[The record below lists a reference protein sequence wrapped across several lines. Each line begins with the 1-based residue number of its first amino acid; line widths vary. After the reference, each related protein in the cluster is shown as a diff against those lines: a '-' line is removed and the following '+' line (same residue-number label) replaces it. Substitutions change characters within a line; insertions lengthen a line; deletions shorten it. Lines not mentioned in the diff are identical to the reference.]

1 MNEPTEPST
10 PAAAA
15 GAAPSPSSTRW
26 ARRRFVLGILVRV
39 TLIITG
45 LLLAYYLLPLDEVD
59 NRRLIVMIV
68 LGLIL
73 VAAVTARQIRAIIRS
88 EHPGARGVEA
98 MAVAVPLFIVLFATT
113 YYVMAGRDPSAFTQT
128 ISRTDSLYFTITVL
142 TTVGFGDIAAVSET
156 ARVIVSV
163 QMIADLILIG
173 IVVRSIIAAAREGV
187 RRKSGT
193 AHPVED
199 ELFPDR

>member
-1 MNEPTEPST
+1 MNEPTEPMT
-10 PAAAA
+10 PAETA
-15 GAAPSPSSTRW
+15 GATAAQPSTRR
-26 ARRRFVLGILVRV
+26 ARRRFVLGIVLRV
-39 TLIITG
+39 TLILTG

-73 VAAVTARQIRAIIRS
+73 VAAVTARQIRAIMRS

-98 MAVAVPLFIVLFATT
+98 MAVAVPLFIVLFATV
-113 YYVMAGRDPSAFTQT
+113 YFVMASRDPSTFTQT

-142 TTVGFGDIAAVSET
+142 TTVGFGDIATVSET
-156 ARVIVSV
+156 ARVVVSI

-193 AHPVED
+193 SHPVEE
-199 ELFPDR
+199 ELFPER